1 MDASVS
7 ETNRLYG
14 KTFSFMALA
23 TLTSLIVG
31 YLVIRFVPAIMLIF
45 TNWIGALVWLGVSIG
60 ALRLAYN
67 MTADG
72 AGSAVAG
79 VFIVGALYGVFLAP
93 ILALYSINAIIA
105 GFGSGTLL
113 FLVLFAFG
121 KSTKYDLS
129 RMGTQLR
136 AALIALII
144 VSLFSFFLHASIVFI
159 VIDAL
164 SILIFMG
171 FVMYDSQQIGRA
183 FRSIDVSDDSEV
195 TAVTAQAAISL
206 YVDFI
211 TLVINLIEL
220 FGDVNN

>member
-1 MDASVS
+1 M
-7 ETNRLYG
+7 
-14 KTFSFMALA
+14 
-23 TLTSLIVG
+23 
-31 YLVIRFVPAIMLIF
+31 
-45 TNWIGALVWLGVSIG
+45 
-60 ALRLAYN
+60 
-67 MTADG
+67 
-72 AGSAVAG
+72 
-79 VFIVGALYGVFLAP
+79 VFFLAP
-93 ILALYSINAIIA
+93 ILALYSINAIVA

-113 FLVLFAFG
+113 FLVLFAVG

-144 VSLFSFFLHASIVFI
+144 VSLFSFLFHASIVFI